1 VNLENFFIRR
11 NLVVLMSLYG
21 FSIFYNLGR
30 LEHLKLPRAKF
41 KILEFQGK
49 LVPRDIAK
57 FLFRVLKIVSIPL
70 NSGAEVFG
78 FTLISLQDYSA
89 VCVGIT
95 DYGRFVNLRLCES
108 DTMGERD
115 PLVRIFHD
123 AFKEIM
129 KHRDPFALDILTL
142 PLDGIVSA
150 ESYIKYVSE
159 ACRAYIGV
167 GLSRRKIDELVAWFA
182 KWRDDFEREYKEA
195 GDYWFA
201 LDVFDWF
208 ESFDEFA

>member
-1 VNLENFFIRR
+1 
-11 NLVVLMSLYG
+11 MSLYG

-89 VCVGIT
+89 VCVGMMDHGRIT
-95 DYGRFVNLRLCES
+95 SVRLCRHEAKKE
-108 DTMGERD
+108 DTVIGVFYSVFEKIKKLNI
-115 PLVRIFHD
+115 PT
-123 AFKEIM
+123 
-129 KHRDPFALDILTL
+129 ALDILTL

-150 ESYIKYVSE
+150 ESYTKYVSE

-167 GLSRRKIDELVAWFA
+167 GLSRRKIDELVAWFS